1 MRRELADQLADDR
14 IGDVERRQRDVLAR
28 LRRRST
34 PRILDRL
41 LRCRPDRRFG
51 GLAAEQQIDGSR
63 PAHDEEGEHNDEHR
77 AARTAAVRLRLVD
90 RLVQADVVQV
100 AHVSNVATPIPNA
113 KCPRPRPNAE
123 NAAEGTIGHVAP
135 RRRVAPRPWRPRR
148 ACRGTSGAI
157 YVQREIENVPVA
169 RLTENLEREARENLR
184 DAIVRVNLA
193 RLHGMAY
200 ALDSETAPA
209 VKIGERESVWYGYE
223 PKIVP
228 YRAEEKP
235 RSPAAQ
241 AHLDEAIR
249 WCTRTR

>member
-1 MRRELADQLADDR
+1 MPKTPPRVQL
-14 IGDVERRQRDVLAR
+14 VM
-28 LRRRST
+28 LRRAVAW
-34 PRILDRL
+34 PLVL
-41 LRCRPDRRFG
+41 G
-51 GLAAEQQIDGSR
+51 ALAAL
-63 PAHDEEGEHNDEHR
+63 
-77 AARTAAVRLRLVD
+77 AAV
-90 RLVQADVVQV
+90 
-100 AHVSNVATPIPNA
+100 P
-113 KCPRPRPNAE
+113 
-123 NAAEGTIGHVAP
+123 
-135 RRRVAPRPWRPRR
+135 
-148 ACRGTSGAI
+148 SGAI